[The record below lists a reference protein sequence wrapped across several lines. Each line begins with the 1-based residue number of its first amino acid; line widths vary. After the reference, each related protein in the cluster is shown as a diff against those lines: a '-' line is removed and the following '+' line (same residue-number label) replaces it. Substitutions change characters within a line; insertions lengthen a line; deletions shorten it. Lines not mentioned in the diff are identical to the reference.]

1 MRIAIQGAGI
11 AGPTLAY
18 WLSRSGHEV
27 LLVEKSPELRRGG
40 YVTDFWGIGYD
51 VAEKMALLPQ
61 LRAQGYRVRE
71 VRLVD
76 RSGRRNGGF
85 DVEVSLLA
93 GEGTGLA
100 MAEAYVLAG
109 ELRRAGHDHAAA
121 FARYEERM
129 APLLKRKQKSAARF
143 ASSFAPKT
151 SLGVAFRKAVTR
163 LLRVR
168 AVADFFV
175 GRDLRDAIELPEY
188 GL

>member
-1 MRIAIQGAGI
+1 
-11 AGPTLAY
+11 
-18 WLSRSGHEV
+18 
-27 LLVEKSPELRRGG
+27 
-40 YVTDFWGIGYD
+40 
-51 VAEKMALLPQ
+51 MALLPQ
-61 LRAQGYRVRE
+61 LHAQGYRVRE

-129 APLLKRKQKSAARF
+129 APLLKRNQKSAAAF
-143 ASSFAPKT
+143 ASSCAPKT
-151 SLGVAFRKAVTR
+151 SRGVAFRNAVTR

-168 AVADFFV
+168 AVADYFV